1 MEFELSEDQELFRS
15 TTRRFLE
22 AESPLTTV
30 RALAD
35 TAAGFEQDWW
45 RQGAELGW
53 TSMLVAEVDGGG
65 SVSGTGLRDLALVA
79 EEMGRLVAP
88 GPLVSTN
95 VVAGAV
101 SRAGTEELR
110 SAVLPGLLSGDR
122 IAAWGPVDAGAP
134 FSVHPDRTRAE
145 RTDDGFVLSGTKGP
159 VEAGVEADH
168 LLIAAMTDDGP
179 TQFLVGATD
188 PGVTVVPLGSIDLV
202 RRFAEIHLDGVRVAP
217 SHVVGPAGG
226 AGPQLEWQWQVAVAL
241 QCAETCGVLQE
252 VLDTTVEY
260 LGDRYSFGRP
270 LSSYQ
275 ALKHRLADMTM
286 WLQAC
291 HGTTTAALRAVGS
304 DEAAETIS
312 VAKSYV
318 GAHATEIIQDCVQL
332 HGGIAVTWEHDI
344 HLYLRRATL
353 NRAMYGTPDDHLERL
368 AVLLGMDAA

>member
-22 AESPLTTV
+22 AECPLTTV
-30 RALAD
+30 RALAE
-35 TAAGFEQDWW
+35 TVAGFDRDWW

-53 TSMLVAEVDGGG
+53 TSMLVAEDDGGG
-65 SVSGTGLRDLALVA
+65 SVSGAGLRDLALVA

-88 GPLVSTN
+88 GPLVPTN

-101 SRAGTEELR
+101 SRGGTEELR
-110 SAVLPGLLSGDR
+110 SAVLPGLLSGER
-122 IAAWGPVDAGAP
+122 IAAWGPVDAGSP
-134 FSVHPDRTRAE
+134 FSVHPGLTRAE
-145 RTDDGFVLSGTKGP
+145 RADGGFVLSGTKGP
-159 VEAGVEADH
+159 VEAGAEADH

-217 SHVVGPAGG
+217 SHVVGPTGG
-226 AGPQLEWQWQVAVAL
+226 AGPQLEWQWQVAAGL
-241 QCAETCGVLQE
+241 QCAETCGVLQV

-275 ALKHRLADMTM
+275 ALKHRLADMAM
-286 WLQAC
+286 WLEAC
-291 HGTTTAALRAVGS
+291 HATTTAALRAVGS
-304 DEAAETIS
+304 DDGAETIS
-312 VAKSYV
+312 VATSYV